1 MRMRWGLGPVFFY
14 EWLTASRRWQLYAVR
29 AVFVAILL
37 GALSLVWISHLNE
50 VGDAANRRMLAQIGE
65 QFFYAIVG
73 TQMALV
79 LLAAPAAMA
88 GSVCI
93 DKARGTLLHVLVTDL
108 SDPEIV
114 LGKLGARLLPV
125 LGLLLAALP
134 VLFLGVLL
142 GGIDPEALCGAF
154 LVTLGVAVFGCALAL
169 TLSVW
174 GTKTHEVLLAVYGIW
189 IVLLLAYPV
198 WMIFTATLK
207 TAAPP
212 AWVKWIDPFITAF
225 APYLYP
231 GTTAFEQ
238 SVIFLA
244 VAVGLAA
251 ALTGL
256 AVWRIRAV
264 TVRQSNRPNRER
276 RHSRWAFPLWNLT
289 AWLPGPSL
297 NGNPVLWREWHRRRP
312 STWACIIWLV
322 YGTSAIVFSVLAV
335 LLGRGNNGLGRE
347 VAAMT
352 NALQVAVGFLL
363 LSVGAVTV
371 LAEERVRGSLDV
383 LLTTPLS
390 TWSIVWG
397 KWWGAFRR
405 VPFLAVLPVALI
417 FWFTLGNDVSTAALP
432 RGLVARGRPL
442 PYSLGSEQF
451 TMAVTAAALMGGF
464 ILGCGAAI
472 TSLGLAVATWIARFG
487 RAIGL
492 CVTVYVLGAVAWPIL
507 VGILSS
513 LFQTRGRGEEGMM
526 MASPFFGPGM
536 MTDYFARSFVYLQD
550 REILTWGVV
559 WVVVDFVAAV
569 VLFLATLATFD
580 RCLGRIT
587 KRGPGRRRAG
597 AIGAPAY
604 QAVSEAAPPAQA

>member
-29 AVFVAILL
+29 ALFVAILL
-37 GALSLVWISHLNE
+37 GALSLVWISHFADN
-50 VGDAANRRMLAQIGE
+50 GGAPNRRMLAQIGE
-65 QFFYAIVG
+65 QFFYAIIG

-79 LLAAPAAMA
+79 LLAAPAATA
-88 GSVCI
+88 GAVCI

-114 LGKLGARLLPV
+114 LGKLGARLVPV
-125 LGLLLAALP
+125 FGLLLAALP

-142 GGIDPEALCGAF
+142 GGIDPEALFGAF

-189 IVLLLAYPV
+189 AVVLLAYPV
-198 WMIFTATLK
+198 WMIFTSTLK
-207 TAAPP
+207 IAPPP
-212 AWVKWIDPFITAF
+212 AWIKWIDPFITAF

-231 GTTAFEQ
+231 GSTDLDE

-244 VAVGLAA
+244 VAIGLSA
-251 ALTGL
+251 GFIVL
-256 AVWRIRAV
+256 AIGRIRTVA
-264 TVRQSNRPNRER
+264 VRQSNRPHRER

-297 NGNPVLWREWHRRRP
+297 NGNPVLWREWRRRRP
-312 STWACIIWLV
+312 STWARIIWLV
-322 YGTSAIVFSVLAV
+322 YATSAILFSVVAV
-335 LLGRGNNGLGRE
+335 LLGRGNNGMGRE
-347 VAAMT
+347 IAAMT
-352 NALQVAVGFLL
+352 NALQVAVGLLL

-371 LAEERVRGSLDV
+371 LADERVRGSLDV

-390 TWSIVWG
+390 TRSIVWG

-405 VPFLAVLPVALI
+405 VPFLAVLPVVLI
-417 FWFTLGNDVSTAALP
+417 FWFTLGNDSSTSVP
-432 RGLVARGRPL
+432 RPGLLVKGRPL
-442 PYSLGSEQF
+442 PYSLGSEPF
-451 TMAVTAAALMGGF
+451 TMAVTAALLMGGF
-464 ILGCGAAI
+464 VLGCGAAI
-472 TSLGLAVATWIARFG
+472 TSLGLAIATWVPRFG

-492 CVTVYVLGAVAWPIL
+492 SVTVYVLGTIAWPIL
-507 VGILSS
+507 VAILSS
-513 LFQTRGRGEEGMM
+513 LFQARGRTEECVM

-536 MTDYFARSFVYLQD
+536 MTDYFGRSHVYQEAPFL
-550 REILTWGVV
+550 EWSIV
-559 WVVVDFVAAV
+559 WITVDFVAAIA
-569 VLFLATLATFD
+569 LYLAALTIFD

-587 KRGPGRRRAG
+587 KRGPSWRRAG
-597 AIGAPAY
+597 IAKGAIHPIANESAP
-604 QAVSEAAPPAQA
+604 SSL

>member
-14 EWLTASRRWQLYAVR
+14 EWLTASRRWQLYAIR

-37 GALSLVWISHLNE
+37 GALSLVWISHLNDMD
-50 VGDAANRRMLAQIGE
+50 DAANRRMLAQIGE

-79 LLAAPAAMA
+79 LLAAPAATA
-88 GSVCI
+88 GSICI

-114 LGKLGARLLPV
+114 LGKLGARLMPV

-142 GGIDPEALCGAF
+142 GGIDPEALLGAF

-189 IVLLLAYPV
+189 VVVLLAYPV
-198 WMIFTATLK
+198 WMIFTMALK

-212 AWVKWIDPFITAF
+212 QWIKWMDPFITAF

-231 GTTAFEQ
+231 GTTAFEE
-238 SVIFLA
+238 SLTFLA
-244 VAVGLAA
+244 VAAGLSAALIGLAI
-251 ALTGL
+251 
-256 AVWRIRAV
+256 WRIRSV
-264 TVRQSNRPNRER
+264 TVRQSNRPHRER

-289 AWLPGPSL
+289 GWLPGPSL
-297 NGNPVLWREWHRRRP
+297 NGNPVMWREWRRRRP
-312 STWACIIWLV
+312 STWARIIWLT
-322 YGTSAIVFSVLAV
+322 YAILAIGFSVLAI
-335 LLGRGNNGLGRE
+335 LLGRGSNGMGQP
-347 VAAMT
+347 VATMT
-352 NALQVAVGFLL
+352 NALQLAVGFLL

-405 VPFLAVLPVALI
+405 VPFMAVLPVGLI
-417 FWFTLGNDVSTAALP
+417 FWFTLGNDASTAPLP
-432 RGLVARGRPL
+432 PGFAARGRPL

-451 TMAVTAAALMGGF
+451 TMAVTAAVLMGGF
-464 ILGCGAAI
+464 VLGCGAAI
-472 TSLGLAVATWIARFG
+472 TSLGLAIATWISRFG

-492 CVTVYVLGAVAWPIL
+492 CVTMYVLGTVAWPIL

-513 LFQTRGRGEEGMM
+513 LFQTRGTGQEGMM

-536 MTDYFARSFVYLQD
+536 MTEYFVRSYRYLQD
-550 REILTWGVV
+550 RDILSWTIAWI
-559 WVVVDFVAAV
+559 VVDFAVAIG
-569 VLFLATLATFD
+569 LFLATLLTFD
-580 RCLGRIT
+580 KCLGRIT
-587 KRGPGRRRAG
+587 KRGPSLRRADIEQKR
-597 AIGAPAY
+597 ARQTIGESAP
-604 QAVSEAAPPAQA
+604 SSL